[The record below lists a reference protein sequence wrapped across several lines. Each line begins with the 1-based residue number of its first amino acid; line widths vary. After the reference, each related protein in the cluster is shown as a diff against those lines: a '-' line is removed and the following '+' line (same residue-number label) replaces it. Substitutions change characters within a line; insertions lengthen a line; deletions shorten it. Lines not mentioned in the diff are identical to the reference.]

1 MVIMMMKMIME
12 MIMLMTVNHY
22 NRQNGNNLRKSS
34 IHNALGYRN
43 NASER
48 ALSATLLTIYFKS
61 CSKTTN
67 TNVALNTKYKLHIT
81 N

>member
-12 MIMLMTVNHY
+12 MIMMMKVMLMTVNHY

-34 IHNALGYRN
+34 IHKALGYRN

-48 ALSATLLTIYFKS
+48 ALSATLPH
-61 CSKTTN
+61 
-67 TNVALNTKYKLHIT
+67 HIL
-81 N
+81 